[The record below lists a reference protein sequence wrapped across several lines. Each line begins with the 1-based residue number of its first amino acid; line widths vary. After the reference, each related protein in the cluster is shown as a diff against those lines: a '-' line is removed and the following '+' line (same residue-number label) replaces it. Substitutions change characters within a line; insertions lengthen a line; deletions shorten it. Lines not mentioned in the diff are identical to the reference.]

1 MQTSDYFN
9 IQELRSHGHLT
20 VTNNI
25 VATITD
31 FSQMQGNEQFGAETY
46 YDLRFKPTNP
56 ISSDGT
62 IKLTWTNQVNVFE
75 DTECSVETYK
85 ALGSIC
91 EIDYGS
97 QTIIIHNSFEGVDT
111 YTGPVKIILSHVK
124 NPETNAD
131 LLPFVLETFD
141 DYDMQFPIDKLEY
154 QPLLE
159 CNYPCFTCSGTDKNF
174 CQSCWPDTITSNVFL
189 MQVENSSTCKARC
202 DDGYTTD
209 GHPEKVCQECDASC
223 ATCVDEGL
231 EGDAAI
237 CLTCAP
243 GYDLFDAVNNLC
255 LRDCPIGQFKRDKT
269 CYACDENCFTCEGGA
284 DLCTSCDQYSA
295 KSFLVGST
303 CEIECPDRYGS
314 AAGICFECEA
324 PCDTCTTTPTT
335 CSSCLGVDGLDYLYG
350 PTCVNKC
357 PIGFNQ
363 NEATFECEGCPSG
376 CFECDPSD
384 QRICL

>member
-1 MQTSDYFN
+1 
-9 IQELRSHGHLT
+9 
-20 VTNNI
+20 
-25 VATITD
+25 
-31 FSQMQGNEQFGAETY
+31 MQGNEQFGAETY

-174 CQSCWPDTITSNVFL
+174 C
-189 MQVENSSTCKARC
+189 
-202 DDGYTTD
+202 
-209 GHPEKVCQECDASC
+209 
-223 ATCVDEGL
+223 
-231 EGDAAI
+231 
-237 CLTCAP
+237 
-243 GYDLFDAVNNLC
+243 
-255 LRDCPIGQFKRDKT
+255 
-269 CYACDENCFTCEGGA
+269 
-284 DLCTSCDQYSA
+284 
-295 KSFLVGST
+295 
-303 CEIECPDRYGS
+303 
-314 AAGICFECEA
+314 
-324 PCDTCTTTPTT
+324 
-335 CSSCLGVDGLDYLYG
+335 
-350 PTCVNKC
+350 
-357 PIGFNQ
+357 
-363 NEATFECEGCPSG
+363 
-376 CFECDPSD
+376 
-384 QRICL
+384 